1 MNPIYTFLIYSSL
14 TAIITSMGFAVYEV
28 LQETDITKRAPK
40 PAKPSKRVQLP
51 KNAVGLVF
59 AQSVVNYSNT
69 KEN

>member
-1 MNPIYTFLIYSSL
+1 MNPIYTFMIYSSL
-14 TAIITSMGFAVYEV
+14 SVIIASMGFAVYEV
-28 LQETDITKRAPK
+28 LQETDMPKRAPK
-40 PAKPSKRVQLP
+40 PTKPSQRVQLP